1 MSHLAQMLETK
12 AKLYDSCLK
21 LVDER
26 VAHIEDAMRNAQASA
41 NEETKSSAG
50 DKYETGR
57 AMMHLEKEK
66 LATQLSEVSKMKMGL
81 SQINIDKR
89 NVQVELGALAITAS
103 AKYFLSVSLGQIKVE
118 EGVYFAISPASPI
131 GRAML
136 GKKKGDSFEFGG
148 KQINLLDVF

>member
-1 MSHLAQMLETK
+1 MLKTK

-57 AMMHLEKEK
+57 AMMHLEKEN
-66 LATQLSEVSKMKMGL
+66 GL
-81 SQINIDKR
+81 
-89 NVQVELGALAITAS
+89 
-103 AKYFLSVSLGQIKVE
+103 
-118 EGVYFAISPASPI
+118 ISN
-131 GRAML
+131 
-136 GKKKGDSFEFGG
+136 
-148 KQINLLDVF
+148 QY